1 MANPSTSKPAGRGAQ
16 LYPHVADRPDFPQI
30 ERDVLAFW
38 ADDGTFEASVKAR
51 SAANEYV
58 FYDGP
63 PFANGLPHYG
73 HLLTGF
79 VKDAIPRYK
88 TMRGWRVER
97 RFGWDC
103 HGLPAEMEAVKE
115 LGLSGRADVER
126 YGIAEFNQYCR
137 TSVLRYTS
145 EWERYVT
152 RQARWVDFANDY
164 KTMDLTYMESVMWAL
179 HQLHQKGLLYE
190 GYKVLPFCWECE
202 TPLSNSETRMDNS
215 YRPRQDPAVTVAFD
229 LLPPPA
235 GHPAEPLF
243 APGAPVRALAWT
255 TTPWTLPSNLALAVG
270 RDITYA
276 VVQVEDGARYLVAE
290 ERWAVLADTLAAA
303 LPGAQVVATVS
314 GADMV
319 GLHYRPMF
327 DFFAGQPAAFVVLA
341 GDFVSTDEG
350 TGIVHMAPG
359 FGEDDQRACEQVGIA
374 VVCPVDSR
382 ARFTAEVPPYEGQQV
397 FEANR
402 AIIADLRHMGALV
415 RHGSYEHSYPHCWR
429 TDTPLIYKAVSSWF
443 VKVTAVKQKMLQLN
457 QEINWVP
464 PHVRDG
470 SFGKWRT

>member
-1 MANPSTSKPAGRGAQ
+1 MPTPSAESYPDVPDKPDFAQ
-16 LYPHVADRPDFPQI
+16 L
-30 ERDVLAFW
+30 ETEVLAYW
-38 ADDGTFEASVKAR
+38 AEDGTFEASVKAR
-51 SAANEYV
+51 SEAPEFV

-115 LGLSGRADVER
+115 LGLPGRTDVER
-126 YGIAEFNQYCR
+126 YGIAKFNDYCR
-137 TSVLRYTS
+137 TSVLRYTN

-152 RQARWVDFANDY
+152 RQARWVDFVNDY

-179 HQLHQKGLLYE
+179 RQLYDKGLMYE
-190 GYKVLPFCWECE
+190 GYRVLPFCWECE

-229 LLPPPA
+229 LAFPRPGHAAEKLFVA
-235 GHPAEPLF
+235 GQ
-243 APGAPVRALAWT
+243 PVRALVWT

-270 RDITYA
+270 PGITYA
-276 VVQVEDGARYLVAE
+276 VLDAGGARYLLAQARWEALKEALGEALAGAEQVGTVAGAE
-290 ERWAVLADTLAAA
+290 LAGLA
-303 LPGAQVVATVS
+303 
-314 GADMV
+314 
-319 GLHYRPMF
+319 YRPLF
-327 DFFAGQPAAFVVLA
+327 EFFKDEPAAFVVLE

-359 FGEDDQRACEQVGIA
+359 FGEDDQRLCEEAGIR
-374 VVCPVDSR
+374 VICPVDSR
-382 ARFTAEVPPYEGQQV
+382 ARFTAEVPAYDGLQV
-397 FEANR
+397 FDANKR
-402 AIIADLRHMGALV
+402 II
-415 RHGSYEHSYPHCWR
+415 
-429 TDTPLIYKAVSSWF
+429 T
-443 VKVTAVKQKMLQLN
+443 
-457 QEINWVP
+457 
-464 PHVRDG
+464 
-470 SFGKWRT
+470 